1 MRPSIMEKQERTDI
15 GGKFLIRCVNFLQN
29 LGNLGYFQF
38 MWKYFV
44 SQRNVKYF
52 REVIKLLQLFL
63 TTLKFNISYLAL
75 LLLAKEK
82 KLIPI
87 YHLIDF
93 SLSKIYYKDSNKI
106 QMTQMNK
113 DVFKRV
119 FFLQVAVQR

>member
-29 LGNLGYFQF
+29 LGNLSYFQF

-93 SLSKIYYKDSNKI
+93 SL
-106 QMTQMNK
+106 
-113 DVFKRV
+113 
-119 FFLQVAVQR
+119 

>member
-15 GGKFLIRCVNFLQN
+15 RGKFLIRCVNFLQN

-93 SLSKIYYKDSNKI
+93 SL
-106 QMTQMNK
+106 
-113 DVFKRV
+113 
-119 FFLQVAVQR
+119 